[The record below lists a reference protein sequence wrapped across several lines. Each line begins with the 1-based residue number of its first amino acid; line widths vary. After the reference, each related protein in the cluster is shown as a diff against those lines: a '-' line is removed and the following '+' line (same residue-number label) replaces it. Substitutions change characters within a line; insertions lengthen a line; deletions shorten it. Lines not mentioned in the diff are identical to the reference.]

1 MILVTVGT
9 GLPFDD
15 LIRVLDEAAGQGKLG
30 DDEILFQTGRGSYR
44 PVHGQAVAWLPNIRP
59 SIRAASLII
68 CHGGMTIFEC
78 LLFERPFIA
87 VPNPRVSDNH
97 QLTFLRAIAQIMPI
111 VWTDNPA
118 DVPELVISH
127 ARKPIDVSRLERPFT
142 DMAAYLSGLEM

>member
-1 MILVTVGT
+1 
-9 GLPFDD
+9 
-15 LIRVLDEAAGQGKLG
+15 
-30 DDEILFQTGRGSYR
+30 
-44 PVHGQAVAWLPNIRP
+44 
-59 SIRAASLII
+59 
-68 CHGGMTIFEC
+68 MTIFEC

-127 ARKPIDVSRLERPFT
+127 ARKPIDVSRLERPFA
-142 DMAAYLSGLEM
+142 DMAAYLSGVEM